1 LSDQDQGKAGSA
13 ASPKMPSLPKRFYKD
28 VSVADEGGRFGL
40 LLDGKPVRTPG
51 KAPLTV
57 PGKALAEAIAD
68 EWRAQGEHIDPE
80 TEHIDPKTMPL
91 TKLANTAI
99 HGVAGRRDAVI
110 DDILAHA
117 RADLLCYRAGG
128 PEGLVARQAELWD
141 PVLAWAKDSLH
152 APLSLSQGIVHVA
165 QPDGSIAGL
174 RCEIA
179 KLDDFGLAALHVMTS
194 LTRSALLGLAV
205 ALKRLNP
212 DEAWNAAHVD
222 EDFQI
227 GRWGEDAEAKTRRAA
242 RKAEFDAAVR
252 ALELSELRPNPSP

>member
-1 LSDQDQGKAGSA
+1 MTDDGQTGGAPAERKT
-13 ASPKMPSLPKRFYKD
+13 SLPKRFYKD

-51 KAPLTV
+51 KAPLAV
-57 PGKALAEAIAD
+57 SSKALAEAIAD
-68 EWRAQGEHIDPE
+68 EWRAQGG
-80 TEHIDPKTMPL
+80 HIDPKTMRL

-99 HGVAGRRDAVI
+99 DGVAGQRDDVI

-141 PVLAWAKDSLH
+141 PVLAWARQALH

-165 QPDGSIAGL
+165 QPDGSIAAL
-174 RCEIA
+174 RPEIA
-179 KLDDFGLAALHVMTS
+179 KLDDVGLAALHVMTS

-212 DEAWNAAHVD
+212 DQAWDAAHVD

-227 GRWGEDAEAKTRRAA
+227 GRWGEDAEAEARRKA
-242 RKAEFDAAVR
+242 RKAEFDAAAR